1 MFETWGFSSPV
12 TDPGFRGHRPTVSPI
27 TVSNHSPLL
36 LCPYALELGTLA
48 RWHGGHDLHFI
59 TCSCYRRQPLLGKS
73 DRRDLFLKVLE
84 QVRQR
89 YKWVVIGYVV
99 MPEHFHLLVS
109 EPQERLLST
118 AMQALKLGFARRVLA
133 EQTRLRRTAQL
144 SEPGPQ
150 HIWESRYY
158 DFNVCNGR
166 KRVEKLRYMHR
177 NPVKRGLVEA
187 PEMWSWSSFRAYA
200 YQELGPVRVNDWDML
215 TLKSRE
221 VESFPS

>member
-1 MFETWGFSSPV
+1 
-12 TDPGFRGHRPTVSPI
+12 
-27 TVSNHSPLL
+27 
-36 LCPYALELGTLA
+36 
-48 RWHGGHDLHFI
+48 
-59 TCSCYRRQPLLGKS
+59 
-73 DRRDLFLKVLE
+73 
-84 QVRQR
+84 
-89 YKWVVIGYVV
+89 

-109 EPQERLLST
+109 EPQERPLST
-118 AMQALKLGFARRVLA
+118 AMQALKLGFARRALA
-133 EQTRLRRTAQL
+133 EQTRLHRTAQL

-150 HIWESRYY
+150 HFWESRYY

-187 PEMWSWSSFRAYA
+187 PEMWSWSSFCAYA